1 MTLRRSDGGPDGAFS
16 MEPEEFAAMVED
28 IHNVENALGVVT
40 YNLTEVQKMARN
52 MLDLF
57 M

>member
-1 MTLRRSDGGPDGAFS
+1 MVDLMVLFL

-40 YNLTEVQKMARN
+40 YNLTEVQKKWQETC
-52 MLDLF
+52 
-57 M
+57 

>member
-1 MTLRRSDGGPDGAFS
+1 MVDLDGAFS

-28 IHNVENALGVVT
+28 IHKCRNALGVVT